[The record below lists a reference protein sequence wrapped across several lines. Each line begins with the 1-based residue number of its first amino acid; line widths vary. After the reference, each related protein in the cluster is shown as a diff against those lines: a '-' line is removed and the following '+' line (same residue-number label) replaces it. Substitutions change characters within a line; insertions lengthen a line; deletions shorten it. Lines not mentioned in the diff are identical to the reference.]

1 MLLYAIYGF
10 LACYLKFV
18 TTVMTELAGCSLAL
32 WFNPVSVVVSRFTR
46 RLLRL
51 IRLISWVVWCYCL

>member
-10 LACYLKFV
+10 LACYSKFV
-18 TTVMTELAGCSLAL
+18 TTVTTELAGRSLAPR
-32 WFNPVSVVVSRFTR
+32 FNPVSVVVFCFMR

-51 IRLISWVVWCYCL
+51 VRLISWVVWCYCL